1 MLRWPATLRN
11 CFLWLIVSLLTQRNW
26 KFSDSEGE
34 LPSSYRLDGLLSK
47 GRLESRNPEQD
58 LLGRTAGGSKE
69 GGRHLEPTRQ
79 WEEKCKPTMP
89 KPKDTKLLSDFS
101 FLFSGL
107 KNLGIARSDTEDK
120 VMSRAGNYHLYL
132 PIISFPRDR
141 VVT

>member
-1 MLRWPATLRN
+1 
-11 CFLWLIVSLLTQRNW
+11 VSWLTQRNW
-26 KFSDSEGE
+26 NFSDSEGD